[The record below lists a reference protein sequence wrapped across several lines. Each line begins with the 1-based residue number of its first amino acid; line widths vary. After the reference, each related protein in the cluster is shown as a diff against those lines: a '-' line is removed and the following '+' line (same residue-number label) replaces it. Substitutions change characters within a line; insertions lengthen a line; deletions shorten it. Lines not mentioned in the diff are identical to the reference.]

1 MSREGG
7 ERRDDERL
15 NCQRERERE
24 MERVAAACWSST
36 HGAVPR
42 GAPGKQASMAEE
54 FGMAYISKHLDQSIT
69 HS

>member
-42 GAPGKQASMAEE
+42 GAP
-54 FGMAYISKHLDQSIT
+54 
-69 HS
+69 